1 MNQDNVSKFIKEIR
15 KKNNLTQKDL
25 ANKYNVTYQAVSKWE
40 NGKNIPDMFLLKQ
53 MSVDFNVKIDDIL
66 DGKIVKKNY
75 FNKRSIVIIGIIVIL
90 LLIILIWNNNSDFSF
105 KTISSNCNNFDISGS
120 IAYNDKKSSI
130 YITNIKYCGDYLDI
144 KYNYIECILYES
156 NNNIERKISDFK
168 YEGNDKI
175 NLEEFLK
182 EITFSIDNYKQSCKE
197 YSKNSLFLSINAI
210 NDNGD
215 ITSYKIPLLLDDS
228 CNK

>member
-40 NGKNIPDMFLLKQ
+40 NGKNIPDMYLLKQ

-66 DGKIVKKNY
+66 NGKIVKKNY

-210 NDNGD
+210 NDNRD

>member
-1 MNQDNVSKFIKEIR
+1 MNQDNVSKFVKEIR

-40 NGKNIPDMFLLKQ
+40 NGKNIPDMYLLKQ

-90 LLIILIWNNNSDFSF
+90 SLIILIWNNNSDFNF

-210 NDNGD
+210 NDNRD

-228 CNK
+228 CNE